1 METEAPEPPGKREGE
16 THVQPQVQA
25 RPCRL
30 RRGPVAVPRRRL
42 YDDEALNSKGVV
54 DDVFSQTTSLAS
66 PFVNHAYATYKPYTY
81 GFMGGETN
89 KTVEDQAKL
98 YSYSLKVDKVD
109 GDAEALKGAK
119 FTLTEADGT
128 VVGKDIT
135 AADDG
140 TFTFTG
146 LDSGVEYTLTES
158 QVPAGHKAIDPIKF
172 KISATVSAEGDAVTA
187 ISATETADPSNAAT
201 FTVDDATV
209 VATVVNLSGPQMP
222 VTGAAGIA
230 GGIVVGGA
238 LIAVSAASLRKKR
251 ASE

>member
-1 METEAPEPPGKREGE
+1 MVLDFGDVRKVLADAGVTPSEMGGYHIEYVYNGSRIIDGAEGN
-16 THVQPQVQA
+16 
-25 RPCRL
+25 L
-30 RRGPVAVPRRRL
+30 DAVLGSR
-42 YDDEALNSKGVV
+42 
-54 DDVFSQTTSLAS
+54 TSLADPLVS
-66 PFVNHAYATYKPYTY
+66 TAYATYKPYTY

-222 VTGAAGIA
+222 VTGMAGIA
-230 GGIVVGGA
+230 GGILAGGV